1 MYDVGGANINISP
14 VKFELPSAI
23 WVLSVMTRSSTS
35 EINDAKRAPLPSSED
50 FRVHPRVDLFK
61 NGLNPAPS
69 TEQLRYYLRQR
80 LFTGDFLFSKVKNL

>member
-23 WVLSVMTRSSTS
+23 WVLSVMTSSSTS

-50 FRVHPRVDLFK
+50 FRDHREWIFLK
-61 NGLNPAPS
+61 
-69 TEQLRYYLRQR
+69 
-80 LFTGDFLFSKVKNL
+80 TG